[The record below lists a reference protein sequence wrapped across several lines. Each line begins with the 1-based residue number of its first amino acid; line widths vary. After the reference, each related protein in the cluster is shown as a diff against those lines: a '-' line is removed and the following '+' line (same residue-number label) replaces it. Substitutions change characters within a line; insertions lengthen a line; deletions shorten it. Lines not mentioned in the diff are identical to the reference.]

1 MINVQD
7 TTEAEIFYHNP
18 KAEILL
24 KDLFSA
30 HVEILKY
37 LLIRSNALIDLFWL
51 LIQ

>member
-1 MINVQD
+1 MIIINVQEQS

-18 KAEILL
+18 KTETPL

-37 LLIRSNALIDLFWL
+37 LLIRSNALINLF
-51 LIQ
+51 